1 MLFSC
6 HRTLNGRKFVSFI
19 LVATHPEN
27 ESKVYMKCKCF
38 KSLKKNEDPH
48 QLKVSIYI
56 YIFFLFMKTE
66 VAIRTEVLFSTFCS
80 FKTKLKKNIYVNY

>member
-1 MLFSC
+1 
-6 HRTLNGRKFVSFI
+6 
-19 LVATHPEN
+19 
-27 ESKVYMKCKCF
+27 MKCKCF

-48 QLKVSIYI
+48 QLKVGIYI

-80 FKTKLKKNIYVNY
+80 CAIFRSHSDLRLVR